1 MLLDSL
7 YSTPPQCKIKMTHL
21 PKVIMERKN
30 IPVVILAG
38 GLGTR
43 LREETEYKP
52 KPMVEVGYHP
62 ILWHIMKT
70 YSSYGF
76 NNFYICAGYKKETIQ
91 DYFLNFNARSTPF
104 SVKLNEP
111 GSIKYHDQKNSEPW
125 NVTVVDTGELTN
137 TGGRIW
143 QLKEFIGK
151 QRFFCTYGDGLSDVN
166 ISKLLDFH
174 IQNQKTATLTAVKP
188 QSRFGI
194 LDINK
199 SGTVEKFSEKPEGD
213 TWINGGYFVFE
224 PEIFNK
230 LSENTILEREPL
242 ENLVVENELTAFKH
256 TGFWQPMDTFR
267 EFKLLNEMW
276 ETNKAPWKVWE

>member
-1 MLLDSL
+1 M
-7 YSTPPQCKIKMTHL
+7 KKTHL
-21 PKVIMERKN
+21 PKAIMDREN

-166 ISKLLDFH
+166 INKLLDFH

-199 SGTVEKFSEKPEGD
+199 NGAVEKFSEKPEGD

-224 PEIFNK
+224 PEIFNE
-230 LSENTILEREPL
+230 LSENIILEREPL
-242 ENLVVENELTAFKH
+242 EKLVVKNSLSAFKH
-256 TGFWQPMDTFR
+256 TGFWQHMDTFR

>member
-1 MLLDSL
+1 VSKDEISQAKTQLRDQYRRQRADSFINDSWL
-7 YSTPPQCKIKMTHL
+7 
-21 PKVIMERKN
+21 
-30 IPVVILAG
+30 
-38 GLGTR
+38 
-43 LREETEYKP
+43 
-52 KPMVEVGYHP
+52 
-62 ILWHIMKT
+62 HI
-70 YSSYGF
+70 
-76 NNFYICAGYKKETIQ
+76 
-91 DYFLNFNARSTPF
+91 
-104 SVKLNEP
+104 
-111 GSIKYHDQKNSEPW
+111 
-125 NVTVVDTGELTN
+125 VTAA
-137 TGGRIW
+137 
-143 QLKEFIGK
+143 EFIGK